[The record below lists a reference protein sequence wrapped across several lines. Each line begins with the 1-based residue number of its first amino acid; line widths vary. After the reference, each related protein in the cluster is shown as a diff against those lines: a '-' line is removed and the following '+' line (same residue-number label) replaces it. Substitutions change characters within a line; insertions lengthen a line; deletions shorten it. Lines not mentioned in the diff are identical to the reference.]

1 MCYDSQSTAYIYFL
15 RSLPFEFFQKVLG
28 LVIWDVKNGRF
39 SASFR
44 LVFRLKASQQ
54 EDWNNCLPFHLV
66 WKEREETHSVDR
78 FHPE

>member
-15 RSLPFEFFQKVLG
+15 RSLPFGCFQKVLG

-54 EDWNNCLPFHLV
+54 ED
-66 WKEREETHSVDR
+66 
-78 FHPE
+78 